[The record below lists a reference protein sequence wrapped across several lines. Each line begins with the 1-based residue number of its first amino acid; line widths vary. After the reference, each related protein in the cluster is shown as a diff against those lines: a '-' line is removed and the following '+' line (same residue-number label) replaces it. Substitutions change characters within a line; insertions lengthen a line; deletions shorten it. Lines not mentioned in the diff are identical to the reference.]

1 MTNFIAAYV
10 IVWLAVVLYVTRLG
24 ARQRR
29 LYRSLEDLKSQLD
42 SQHTQERPP
51 SVAA

>member
-24 ARQRR
+24 TRQRR
-29 LYRSLEDLKSQLD
+29 LRRSLEDLKSQLD
-42 SQHTQERPP
+42 SQPTQQRPP